1 MFRRIFYISL
11 YSVKEFL
18 ASKIFYFV
26 IFLLLFSFFVSA
38 IVGIMAVNEER
49 KVLCDFFV
57 ASAQLT
63 MLMFAIIYPPFS
75 INLELE
81 TKRVYLVL
89 SKSISRFEWF
99 VSKFIS
105 FIVSSLILFLSV
117 IVVSSF
123 FMKIFKD
130 YFFAKSYINDF
141 LLIILKTSIILAIS
155 TSLSFIITS
164 PYLTMVIVAMMW
176 VSAHF
181 ASEIKYSLSYI
192 KSTYD
197 YVAYIIYLLPDF
209 SSKAININNFF
220 YLFFYSL
227 LWLVAGV
234 FSFEKREL

>member
-18 ASKIFYFV
+18 ASKVFYFV
-26 IFLLLFSFFVSA
+26 IFLLLFSFFISA
-38 IVGIMAVNEER
+38 IVGIMAVSEER
-49 KVLCDFFV
+49 KVLCDFFT
-57 ASAQLT
+57 ASAQLSL
-63 MLMFAIIYPPFS
+63 LMFAIIYPPFS

-89 SKSISRFEWF
+89 SKSVSRFEWF

-105 FIVSSLILFLSV
+105 FIASSLILFLSV

-123 FMKIFKD
+123 FMKIFKG

-141 LLIILKTSIILAIS
+141 LLIFLKTFIILSIS
-155 TSLSFIITS
+155 TSVSFIITS
-164 PYLTMVIVAMMW
+164 PYLTMIIVAMIW
-176 VSAHF
+176 IAAHF
-181 ASEIKYSLSYI
+181 AGEIKYSLTYI

-209 SSKAININNFF
+209 SFKTIDFGNFF
-220 YLFFYSL
+220 RLFFYSL
-227 LWLVAGV
+227 FWLVAGN